1 MYSRNVAY
9 RFLKDYKLLKQRNK
23 KYTMNAAIL
32 LPLFCACVCVC
43 VCVCVCIYIFEYVY
57 FILVTILG
65 TEDVTN
71 NKEYKVPSLM
81 GLTF

>member
-1 MYSRNVAY
+1 MLPFS
-9 RFLKDYKLLKQRNK
+9 FLSFVHL
-23 KYTMNAAIL
+23 
-32 LPLFCACVCVC
+32 CVC